1 MTFRSISAH
10 VEDIEGETHV
20 LWHGTDTHAAL
31 SIVRSQHFIPS
42 FGLLGDGVYLAPGQ
56 AKAEQL
62 GVPSEASKGG
72 LGMTASTL
80 HRDKQRQNNTEKV
93 PTAG

>member
-1 MTFRSISAH
+1 VGTMTFRSISAH
-10 VEDIEGETHV
+10 VEDVEGETHV

-56 AKAEQL
+56 AKAEQ
-62 GVPSEASKGG
+62 
-72 LGMTASTL
+72 
-80 HRDKQRQNNTEKV
+80 QNNTEKV